1 MLDLAAGNGR
11 LLRNEGEVNM
21 TDAWKRL
28 EDEAARLRG
37 ATLRTLWEGD
47 PGRFGAFSWRMD
59 DLLLDCSKE
68 RIDAGALE
76 ALVALARDAGV
87 EGAREAL
94 FSGAA
99 WNLTEGRAVLHM
111 ALRRGAD
118 APDGDDVAGVLGR
131 MLAFA
136 EDVRAGRYRA
146 EAGAFTDI
154 INIGIGGS
162 DLGPAMVARAL
173 EPDRDGPRLHFV
185 SNVDGAHL
193 ADVVRGLDP
202 ARTLVI
208 VASKTFTTQETM
220 TNARSARAWLE
231 GAVGDRAG
239 AHMAAVST
247 NIDGAGA
254 FGIDADR
261 VFGFWDWVGGRY
273 SVWSAIGL
281 PVAIGIGAA
290 DFRRFLDG
298 AAAMD
303 RHFRTAPLGEN
314 LPVLLAL
321 IGIWRRNAM
330 GWPSVALI
338 PYDQR
343 LERFAAYVQQL
354 DMESNGKRTTRAGG
368 AVARASGPV
377 IWGEPGTNA
386 QHSFF
391 QLLHQGTDIVPV
403 DFIVAANPREGGAAA
418 EGKPHH
424 AALLANCLAQSEALA
439 FGRSEAEVRAA
450 MAGAAPEE
458 IERLAAHRT
467 FPGNRPSTTILHGRL
482 DPYSLGRLI
491 ALFEHKVFVQGVIW
505 DVNSFDQWGVELGKE
520 LAAGLLPVIGGEAE
534 AGHPSTA
541 GLVGVLRGLKNEHK
555 PSPRLRGEGWEG
567 GISAGSGGL
576 GRKTPL
582 PSPPPAVA
590 GRGSNPDIG
599 PRTPPA
605 SAALSRYTVLDL
617 TRVRSGPTC
626 VRQLADWGADVIR
639 IETPEDTAEMGGP
652 RAGADFQNIHRNK
665 RSLTLNLKSPEGMAV
680 FRRLADRADVVVEN
694 FRPDVK
700 TRLGID
706 YETLSATNPG
716 LVYASISG
724 FGQDGPLAGRPG
736 FDQIAQGMGGLMS
749 ITGEPGAG
757 PMRVGIPIADLCSG
771 IFAAQGV
778 LVALLEREASGR
790 GQWVQTSLLQAQ
802 VFMLDFQGARFLMDG
817 EVAGQAGNNHPTM
830 IPTGVFATSDGHMNI
845 AVAGEAIW
853 QRLARTMGREDWIED
868 ARYRDAEGRSTNRDA
883 LNAEIGAITAGATT
897 AHWVA
902 TLTEAGVPAGE
913 IEDIG
918 GVFRNP
924 QVEHLGMAAPM
935 TSTERGETAV
945 IAQPMTLSRTPSTI
959 AAPPPTAGE
968 HTDAILTA
976 LGYGA
981 EDIARMR
988 GDGVV

>member
-1 MLDLAAGNGR
+1 MLDLKVGYDR
-11 LLRNEGEVNM
+11 LLRDKPKEGKANM

-28 EDEAARLRG
+28 EGEATRLKGTTLHALWADDPDRFAR
-37 ATLRTLWEGD
+37 
-47 PGRFGAFSWRMD
+47 FSWRLD

-68 RIDAGALE
+68 RIDGRVLD
-76 ALVALARDAGV
+76 ALVSLACMAGL
-87 EGAREAL
+87 GDAREAL
-94 FSGAA
+94 FSGKA

-111 ALRRGAD
+111 ALRGGAD
-118 APDGDDVAGVLGR
+118 APAGDDVTGTLTR

-136 EDVRAGRYRA
+136 EDVRAGRYAA
-146 EAGAFTDI
+146 EGGAFTDI

-193 ADVVRGLDP
+193 TDVTKGLDP

-220 TNARSARAWLE
+220 ANARSARAWLE
-231 GAVGDRAG
+231 RAVGERAG

-247 NIDGAGA
+247 NIEAAGE
-254 FGIDADR
+254 FGIEPSR

-281 PVAIGIGAA
+281 PVAIGIGAT

-298 AAAMD
+298 AATMD
-303 RHFRTAPLGEN
+303 RHFREAPLAEN

-321 IGIWRRNAM
+321 IGIWRRNGM

-354 DMESNGKRTTRAGG
+354 DMESNGKRTTRAGHAVTG
-368 AVARASGPV
+368 ATGPL
-377 IWGEPGTNA
+377 IWGESGTNA

-403 DFIVAANPREGGAAA
+403 DFIVAANPREAHDPADGN
-418 EGKPHH
+418 PHH
-424 AALLANCLAQSEALA
+424 TALLANCLAQSEALA
-439 FGRSEAEVRAA
+439 FGRSEDEVRAA
-450 MAGAAPEE
+450 MAGAKPEE
-458 IERLAAHRT
+458 IDRLAPHRT
-467 FPGNRPSTTILHGRL
+467 FPGNRPSTTIIHGRL
-482 DPYSLGRLI
+482 DPFSLGRLI

-520 LAAGLLPVIGGEAE
+520 LAAGLIPVLDGEAE
-534 AGHPSTA
+534 AQHPSTT
-541 GLVGVLRGLKNEHK
+541 GLVKALRELSQTHSPASAARSGVLTDDAPIIE
-555 PSPRLRGEGWEG
+555 
-567 GISAGSGGL
+567 
-576 GRKTPL
+576 TP
-582 PSPPPAVA
+582 AQ
-590 GRGSNPDIG
+590 GRGCIG
-599 PRTPPA
+599 ERTTPA
-605 SAALSRYTVLDL
+605 SAALSRFTVLDL

-626 VRQLADWGADVIR
+626 VRQLADWGADVIK

-652 RAGADFQNIHRNK
+652 RGGADFQNIHRNK

-680 FRRLADRADVVVEN
+680 FRKLADKADVVVEN

-706 YETLSATNPG
+706 YGTLSISNPG

-724 FGQDGPLAGRPG
+724 FGQDGPLAARPG

-749 ITGEPGAG
+749 ITGEPGKG

-778 LVALLEREASGR
+778 LVALLEREVSGR

-802 VFMLDFQGARFLMDG
+802 VFMLDFQGARFLIDG
-817 EVAGQAGNNHPTM
+817 EVAGQAGNNHPTV

-845 AVAGEAIW
+845 AVAGEVIW
-853 QRLARTMGREDWIED
+853 QRLARVMEREDWIDDPRYAD
-868 ARYRDAEGRSTNRDA
+868 ADGRSANRDA
-883 LNAEIGAITAGATT
+883 LNAEIGAITAGGTT
-897 AHWVA
+897 AHWVDA
-902 TLTEAGVPAGE
+902 LTEAGVPAGE
-913 IEDIG
+913 INDIG
-918 GVFRNP
+918 ATFANP
-924 QVEHLGMAAPM
+924 QVQHLGMAAPM
-935 TSTERGETAV
+935 ISTERGATQV
-945 IAQPMTLSRTPSTI
+945 IAQPMALSRTPSTI

-976 LGYGA
+976 LGYG
-981 EDIARMR
+981 EEEIAKMQ
-988 GDGVV
+988 GDGMI